1 MEFFTRI
8 WQGVPAFE
16 TLRRSLEEGRVP
28 LACYGLSTVHKA
40 NLIAA
45 LYAETGRQMLV
56 LVPDERAGERM
67 VRNLNTMIGGEAAAL
82 YREILEIQ
90 VDFFSNMHL
99 RELPYYQ
106 AMAARKLGQEQRAC
120 AILAPARRAWAA
132 ELERVDNGFFST
144 TPFFISFTD
153 DPAQLRR
160 AQYLYLL
167 ALAELFQGQDRR
179 AGELFRESL
188 ALNSDNLFCG
198 YFAP

>member
-1 MEFFTRI
+1 MERLAAGEPEKAAACFT
-8 WQGVPAFE
+8 
-16 TLRRSLEEGRVP
+16 
-28 LACYGLSTVHKA
+28 
-40 NLIAA
+40 AA
-45 LYAETGRQMLV
+45 LTLPENLGSGIWNRCKYVPYRYRLAECLELLGRG
-56 LVPDERAGERM
+56 A
-67 VRNLNTMIGGEAAAL
+67 EAAAL

-120 AILAPARRAWAA
+120 AILAPARRTWAA

-167 ALAELFQGQDRR
+167 ALAELFQGRDRR

-198 YFAP
+198 YFAQAL